1 MAEISLQRTALKAG
15 RYEATLEAPGQV
27 PVLEFVH
34 LEKVVAVARLT
45 ETDQEGRYHVSADL
59 PPVVLSD
66 GVQVVALRSAADGR
80 VLDRLTFLMG
90 DALQG
95 DFRAEISLLREE
107 LELLK
112 SAFRRHCTETDAD

>member
-1 MAEISLQRTALKAG
+1 MAEISLERTGLKAG
-15 RYEATLEAPGQV
+15 RYEATLKAPGQV

-34 LEKVVAVARLT
+34 LEKVVAVAQVT
-45 ETDQEGRYHVSADL
+45 AAEEAGHYDVGADH

-80 VLDRLTFLMG
+80 GLDRLTFLMG

-112 SAFRRHCTETDAD
+112 SAFRRHFTETESD